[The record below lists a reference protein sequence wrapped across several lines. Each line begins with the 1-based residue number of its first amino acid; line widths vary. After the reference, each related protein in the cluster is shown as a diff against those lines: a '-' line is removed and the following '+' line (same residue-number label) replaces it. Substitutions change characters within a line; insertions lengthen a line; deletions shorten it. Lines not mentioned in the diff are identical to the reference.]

1 MTAPDLRI
9 KGIGMQGAVT
19 QVSVHLVEKGPVSAS
34 LGILS

>member
-9 KGIGMQGAVT
+9 KGIEMQGAVT
-19 QVSVHLVEKGPVSAS
+19 QVSVYLMEKGPASAS

>member
-1 MTAPDLRI
+1 
-9 KGIGMQGAVT
+9 MQGAVT